1 LSFLSAAGTAKWPP
15 FNPQQETDMTKSTLR
30 NAFLALSAAAAAA
43 VLAACAPKKPVLH
56 IYTWSD
62 YMADGVVERFEQEHN
77 CKVKITTFDS
87 NESMLAK
94 LNAGA
99 TGYDLIFPSS
109 YMVKIMF
116 EKGMLAPLDH
126 SLIPNLKN
134 VDPAYL
140 ALLFDKEMHH
150 SVPYAITIS
159 GFGYLDSVSNVVPSW
174 AMFDRADLAD
184 RMTLLND
191 YREVIGAALKSLGYS
206 ANSVDDAQLAEAKD
220 VVIRW
225 KKNIA
230 KFDNEQY
237 KNGLASGEFFLT
249 HGYSGDIKLVQ
260 DEADAVRFLVPSEG
274 SLFSCDDMV
283 IPVNA
288 PQPELAHSFINAVL
302 EPRNAADL
310 TQEIYYLC
318 PNVPSYDLLPE
329 EFRTDPIFFPPK
341 EVLSRLEVIDYLG
354 DDDAKYTKLW
364 EEIKAAD

>member
-1 LSFLSAAGTAKWPP
+1 
-15 FNPQQETDMTKSTLR
+15 MTSTPRNILR
-30 NAFLALSAAAAAA
+30 VLAAASLAA
-43 VLAACAPKKPVLH
+43 VLSACGPKKPVLH

-62 YMADGVVERFEQEHN
+62 YMADGVVERFEKDNN

-126 SLIPNLKN
+126 ALIPNLKN
-134 VDPAYL
+134 LDPAYTS
-140 ALLFDKEMHH
+140 LLFDKEFHH
-150 SVPYAITIS
+150 SVPYAVTIS
-159 GFGYLDSVSNVVPSW
+159 GIGYLDSVSGVVPSW
-174 AMFDRADLAD
+174 SMFDRADLKG

-220 VVIRW
+220 VVLRW

-237 KNGLASGEFFLT
+237 KNGLASGEFYLT

-260 DEADAVRFLVPSEG
+260 DEAEAVRFLVPAEG
-274 SLFSCDDMV
+274 SLISCDDMV
-283 IPVNA
+283 IPVTA
-288 PQPELAHSFINAVL
+288 PQPELAHAFINAVL
-302 EPRNAADL
+302 EPQNAADL

-318 PNVPSYDLLPE
+318 PNAASYELLPE
-329 EFRTDPIFFPPK
+329 EFRTDPVFFPP
-341 EVLSRLEVIDYLG
+341 EDVLSRLEIIDYLG
-354 DDDAKYTKLW
+354 TNDTKYTKLW
-364 EEIKAAD
+364 DEIKATD